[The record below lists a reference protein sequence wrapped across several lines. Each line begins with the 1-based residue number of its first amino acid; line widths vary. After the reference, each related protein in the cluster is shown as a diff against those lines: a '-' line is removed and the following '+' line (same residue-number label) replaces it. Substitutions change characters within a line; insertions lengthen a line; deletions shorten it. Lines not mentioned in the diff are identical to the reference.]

1 MKEIHIRSAV
11 LEDLPVLYDFEQ
23 GIVQTE
29 RPWDKTLKPDP
40 INYYDIKAMIEST
53 DTEVIVAV
61 SETELIGSAYAR
73 IEEAKPYLDH
83 THYAYLGFMFV
94 KPEYRGQGVNK
105 KIVEALTEWVRG
117 KGLHEMRLDVYSDND
132 AAIRAYEKAGFEKL
146 LINMRIGI

>member
-1 MKEIHIRSAV
+1 MKEIHIRPAV

-40 INYYDIKAMIEST
+40 INYYDIRAMIEST

-61 SETELIGSAYAR
+61 SGTEVIGSAYAR
-73 IEEAKPYLDH
+73 IEEAKPYLDY

-94 KPEYRGQGVNK
+94 KQQYRGQGVNK
-105 KIVEALTEWVRG
+105 KIIEALTEWVRG
-117 KGLHEMRLDVYSDND
+117 KGLREMRLDVYSDND